1 MKFSANREDLLEGLL
16 QVQNVVS
23 TRTTLPILGNVLIET
38 TEAGIQLTTTD
49 LEVGMQCFVPATIQ
63 DPGATTLP
71 VKRLTSIVRELA
83 EEQVEF
89 ETDERCVST
98 ITCSGSVFRI
108 VGLSDE
114 DFPPLPP
121 LGSGQQFKIPQR
133 RLREILKQT
142 SYAIST
148 DENRYVLNGLL
159 FHIQSDKLTV
169 VATDGR
175 RLALAEHEI
184 QWSGEELTKVILP
197 AKAVHELERVL
208 GSEGDVEVFVM
219 APEIAFDLDGTLLI
233 SKLIEGQFPNFQ
245 QVVPSD
251 SAVRVTI
258 NRMELLQALRRVS
271 LLLNDRNLSV
281 NMTFTRDR
289 MRIETNAPEIGDAKD
304 EIPVRCDAD
313 ELKVSFN
320 PIYLMDPLRQLD
332 VDDITLEIS
341 DYTSPGVLRTNS
353 MNFLYVLMP
362 MRYRAAEDE

>member
-1 MKFSANREDLLEGLL
+1 MKFSANREDLLEGLQ

-23 TRTTLPILGNVLIET
+23 SRTTLPILGNVLIET
-38 TEAGIQLTTTD
+38 TEAGVQLTTTD
-49 LEVGMQCFVPATIQ
+49 LEVGIQCFVPATIQ

-71 VKRLTSIVRELA
+71 VKRLTSIVKELSS
-83 EEQVEF
+83 ETVDF

-98 ITCSGSVFRI
+98 IACSGSVFRV

-114 DFPPLPP
+114 DFPPLPA

-142 SYAIST
+142 SYAISN

-159 FHIQSDKLTV
+159 FHIQSNKLTV

-175 RLALAEHEI
+175 RLALAEEEI
-184 QWSGEELTKVILP
+184 EWTGDDLTKVILP
-197 AKAVHELERVL
+197 AKAVHELERIL
-208 GSEGDVEVFVM
+208 GSEGEAEVFVM
-219 APEIAFDLDGTLLI
+219 SPEIAFDLDGTLLI

-251 SAVRVTI
+251 SAVRVFI
-258 NRMELLQALRRVS
+258 NRIELLQALRRVS

-281 NMTFTRDR
+281 NMTFSRDR
-289 MRIETNAPEIGDAKD
+289 MEIEANAPEVGDARD
-304 EIPVRCDAD
+304 EVPVRCDAD

-320 PIYLMDPLRQLD
+320 PNYLMDPLRQLD
-332 VDDITLEIS
+332 VDEVILEIS
-341 DYTSPGVLRTNS
+341 DYTSPGVLKTDS
-353 MNFLYVLMP
+353 MHFLYVLMP
-362 MRYRAAEDE
+362 MRYKTSEAE